1 MPRAA
6 APGWDDELMPRM
18 TTEQLLLGEWACL
31 GILYQGPNHGFAIA
45 SRLKP
50 DGDIGRVWSLS
61 RPLTYRSL
69 DQLTVRGHIHPIGEE
84 RGIAGGNRTILAA
97 TRQGRAA
104 LRKWVATPV
113 AHLRDLRSEL
123 LLKLVIAEQCGI
135 DVLPMLERQRQRV
148 ASIAKA
154 LDAKTAEAEPD
165 VVTLWRNESSEMAL
179 RFIGEAESLVRGR
192 GR

>member
-1 MPRAA
+1 VPVTERATRAA
-6 APGWDDELMPRM
+6 E
-18 TTEQLLLGEWACL
+18 ELLLGEWACL
-31 GILYQGPNHGFAIA
+31 GIIYPAPTHGFAVA
-45 SRLKP
+45 AQLKP
-50 DGDIGRVWSLS
+50 SGEIGRVWSLS
-61 RPLTYRSL
+61 RPLTYRAI
-69 DQLTVRGHIHPIGEE
+69 DQLQVRGLVAVVGEE

-135 DVLPMLERQRQRV
+135 DVVPMLERQRERV
-148 ASIAKA
+148 AAIADA
-154 LDAKTAEAEPD
+154 LDAKSSDAEPD

-179 RFIGEAESLVRGR
+179 RFIGKAESLVRGR
-192 GR
+192 AH